1 MAGCVSFSQCLYA
14 MSNDSLVV
22 ESRATASL
30 KLIGLLTLSL
40 IFGRYAAEPNNFSQ
54 QKVGH
59 CWEEGVYIN
68 GRTGE
73 RRAKLI
79 IAAAAVTKKGL
90 LSFPRPSEIDH
101 LILSGFSSRVWFCW
115 LASLSFLSP
124 PFRLRGFSPADRH
137 RTHNRNESHE
147 NHALRINLS
156 LLTRTLGYGMMV
168 W

>member
-1 MAGCVSFSQCLYA
+1 

-54 QKVGH
+54 QKLGH
-59 CWEEGVYIN
+59 CWEEGVYN

-79 IAAAAVTKKGL
+79 IAAAAVTKKRTFVFSPSVGNRSSDTQRVFLAGL
-90 LSFPRPSEIDH
+90 VLLACFPFHP
-101 LILSGFSSRVWFCW
+101 
-115 LASLSFLSP
+115 SFLP
-124 PFRLRGFSPADRH
+124 PFASVRGFSPADRH